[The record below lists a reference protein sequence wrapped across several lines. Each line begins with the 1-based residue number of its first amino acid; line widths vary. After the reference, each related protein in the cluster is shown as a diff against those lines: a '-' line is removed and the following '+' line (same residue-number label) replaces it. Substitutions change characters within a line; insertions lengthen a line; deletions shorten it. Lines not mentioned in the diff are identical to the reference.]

1 MCGRFGF
8 SVPKNLVEERFDIS
22 VDELYL
28 PRYNCAPT
36 QFLGVISNAE
46 PGILSYFRWGLVP
59 FWAKDISIGNKLINT
74 RAETILEK
82 PSFKSSFKRRR
93 CLVPADGFYEWK
105 KEKIKVP
112 HRIML
117 RSGEPFAMAGIWDSW
132 MDAAG
137 NELRTFSIITT
148 TPNELMTGIHN
159 RMPVILAREAEKKWL
174 EETDERALLE
184 LLKPYPAE
192 EMKAYKISSAVNS
205 PAHDSPEILNN
216 F

>member
-36 QFLGVISNAE
+36 QFIGIISNAE
-46 PGILSYFRWGLVP
+46 PDILSYFRWGLVP

-117 RSGEPFAMAGIWDSW
+117 RSGEPFALAGIWDTW
-132 MDAAG
+132 MDAEG

-148 TPNELMTGIHN
+148 SPNELIASIHN
-159 RMPVILAREAEKKWL
+159 RMPVILARDAEKKWL
-174 EETDERALLE
+174 QETDERTLLE

-192 EMKAYKISSAVNS
+192 EMKAYKISSTVNS
-205 PAHDSPEILNN
+205 PAHDNPDILVEI
-216 F
+216 

>member
-1 MCGRFGF
+1 
-8 SVPKNLVEERFDIS
+8 
-22 VDELYL
+22 
-28 PRYNCAPT
+28 
-36 QFLGVISNAE
+36 
-46 PGILSYFRWGLVP
+46 
-59 FWAKDISIGNKLINT
+59 LINT

-117 RSGEPFAMAGIWDSW
+117 RSGEPFALAGIWDTW
-132 MDAAG
+132 MDAEG

-148 TPNELMTGIHN
+148 SPNELIASIHN
-159 RMPVILAREAEKKWL
+159 RMPVILARDAEKKWL
-174 EETDERALLE
+174 QETDERTLLE

-192 EMKAYKISSAVNS
+192 EMKAYKISSTVNS
-205 PAHDSPEILNN
+205 PAHDNPDILVEI
-216 F
+216 